1 MDTSAKFYVTDCD
14 TGITT
19 QHELAAGETRIGRAI
34 SRNDI
39 VLDDGQVSREHA
51 VVRPAG
57 KTHLIVDLNSANGI
71 YKNGERV
78 QQCVLKGGDI
88 ITISKYSLRYEE
100 AVTTLSIRYDN
111 QAMGNTVLLRSVG
124 QIVSSPLPEIDTSS
138 LSNMDLSSQALLED
152 IVALKKKAETLTR
165 IYDLNEMLRTV
176 FSLEDI
182 FKKISDMLFR
192 LTIADR
198 FFVLLRESPAAPLA
212 PFAAEYRNQG
222 AGVVNEELSMSKTV
236 LDRVLSEKM
245 SLLTFDTMEDERF
258 RMAKSIIMQQVRSV
272 MCAPLL
278 GKDGVLGVMYLDSRQ
293 IMQTFTEDDLD
304 LLNALAAVTSI
315 AVDNAIT
322 HKQLVRE
329 ALARAKFGRFMP
341 PFIVDKILAN
351 PDEISM
357 GGSNHVVTILFS
369 DIREFTTMA
378 EDLQPEVVV
387 QILNGYFADM
397 TPIIFGHNGLL
408 DKYIGDGL
416 MALFGVP
423 SHIETAAVDAVAA
436 AIDMMRRMKFVNEEL
451 KSKGLSEIAI
461 GIGIN
466 TGMAT
471 VGYIGSE
478 ERTDYTAI
486 GDSVNLAARLEKEAQ
501 GGQIIISH
509 STFEAMAGRF
519 PTKPSGEGEV
529 TVKGKSERVRVY
541 EVLWQEAQLTGSGML
556 LSPSY
561 SARPTRTD

>member
-1 MDTSAKFYVTDCD
+1 MDNPAKLYVTDCD
-14 TGITT
+14 TGFTT
-19 QHELAAGETRIGRAI
+19 EYEMTDGETRIGRAI
-34 SRNDI
+34 TRNNV

-51 VVRPAG
+51 VLKPAG
-57 KTHLIVDLNSANGI
+57 KAYTIVDLNSANGI
-71 YKNGERV
+71 YINGERV
-78 QQCVLKGGDI
+78 KESVLKNGDI
-88 ITISKYSLRYEE
+88 ITISKYSIRYEE
-100 AVTTLSIRYDN
+100 AVTSISIKYDN
-111 QAMGNTVLLRSVG
+111 QAIGNTVLLRSVG
-124 QIVSSPLPEIDTSS
+124 QIVSSPLPDIDKSS
-138 LSNMDLSSQALLED
+138 LSSVDLSSQALLDD
-152 IVALKKKAETLTR
+152 IVALRKKAETLTR
-165 IYDLNEMLRTV
+165 IYELNEMLRTV

-182 FKKISDMLFR
+182 FKKISEMLFR

-198 FFVLLRESPAAPLA
+198 FFVLLRESPDAPLA
-212 PFAAEYRNQG
+212 PFAAEYRNQTK
-222 AGVVNEELSMSKTV
+222 AGPQEEISISQTV
-236 LDRVLSEKM
+236 LDRVVSERM
-245 SLLTFDTMEDERF
+245 SLLTFDTLADDRF
-258 RMAKSIIMQQVRSV
+258 RMAQSIIMQKVRSV

-278 GKDGVLGVMYLDSRQ
+278 GKDGILGVMYLDSRQ

-304 LLNALAAVTSI
+304 LLNALAAETSI

-351 PDEISM
+351 PEEISM

-369 DIREFTTMA
+369 DIREFTSMA
-378 EDLQPEVVV
+378 ENLPPEVVV
-387 QILNGYFADM
+387 KILNGYFGDM

-423 SHIETAAVDAVAA
+423 SNIETAALDAVAA
-436 AIDMMRRMKFVNEEL
+436 AIDMMRRMKFVNQEL
-451 KSKGLSEIAI
+451 KREGLSEIAI

-466 TGMAT
+466 TGMVT

-501 GGQIIISH
+501 AGQIIISH
-509 STFEAMAGRF
+509 STLEAMASQF
-519 PTKPSGEGEV
+519 PTKPAGQGEV
-529 TVKGKSERVRVY
+529 MVKGKSERIRVY
-541 EVLWQEAQLTGSGML
+541 EVLWQEAQMTSSGVFRAPAF
-556 LSPSY
+556 SS
-561 SARPTRTD
+561 RPTKTD

>member
-1 MDTSAKFYVTDCD
+1 MDKAAKFYVTDCD

-19 QHELAAGETRIGRAI
+19 QHELASGETRIGRAI

-71 YKNGERV
+71 YRNGERV
-78 QQCVLKGGDI
+78 QQSVLKGGDI

-100 AVTTLSIRYDN
+100 ATTTLSIKYDN

-124 QIVSSPLPEIDTSS
+124 QIVSSPTPDIDRSS
-138 LSNMDLSSQALLED
+138 LSNLDLTSQALLD
-152 IVALKKKAETLTR
+152 MVALKKKAETLTR
-165 IYDLNEMLRTV
+165 IYELNEMLRKV

-182 FKKISDMLFR
+182 FKKISEMLFR

-198 FFVLLRESPAAPLA
+198 FFVLLRESPADPLA

-222 AGVVNEELSMSKTV
+222 PGTVNEDLSISKTV
-236 LDRVLSEKM
+236 LDRVLSEGM
-245 SLLTFDTMEDERF
+245 SLLTFDTREDERF

-278 GKDGVLGVMYLDSRQ
+278 GKDGILGVMYLDSRQ
-293 IMQTFTEDDLD
+293 LMQTFTEDDLD

-369 DIREFTTMA
+369 DIREFTSMA

-423 SHIETAAVDAVAA
+423 SHTETAAVDAVAA

-451 KSKGLSEIAI
+451 KSKRLSEIAV

-486 GDSVNLAARLEKEAQ
+486 GDSVNLAARLEKQAQ
-501 GGQIIISH
+501 AGQIIISH

-556 LSPSY
+556 FWPGY